1 MVHVGT
7 SSGEGVGGGRGL
19 EPQGSGPDHA
29 VAGSRS
35 TASTA
40 SVDGTRWAVV
50 VPARGLIRVVE
61 FGPSLQRPPGGGP
74 VGGIRAEGARP
85 GRDESGLAFWYRE
98 IGCTQ
103 VELVDLSRV
112 CRVVLGLASPGL
124 CLWLDE
130 EAGLRDP
137 MSEVNAR
144 ARRVLVAVWGQRGA
158 PWVRGTAVFTG
169 ALDRYGR
176 CQGLSQLAAQALIG
190 VITSDYPGV

>member
-1 MVHVGT
+1 MLHVGT
-7 SSGEGVGGGRGL
+7 SSDEVVGGGRGDDRDA
-19 EPQGSGPDHA
+19 SGPDHA
-29 VAGSRS
+29 NEGQRRMALS
-35 TASTA
+35 A
-40 SVDGTRWAVV
+40 SVDMTRWAVV
-50 VPARGLIRVVE
+50 VPARGLIRTVE
-61 FGPSLQRPPGGGP
+61 FGPSLEGPGGGP
-74 VGGIRAEGARP
+74 VVGIRAEGARP
-85 GRDESGLAFWYRE
+85 SRDESDFAFWYRE

-137 MSEVNAR
+137 MPEVNAR

-190 VITSDYPGV
+190 VITSDYPSG

>member
-7 SSGEGVGGGRGL
+7 SSGEVLGNGWDL
-19 EPQGSGPDHA
+19 EPEESGPDRA
-29 VAGSRS
+29 DAGPRT
-35 TASTA
+35 TALSA
-40 SVDGTRWAVV
+40 SVEETRWAVV
-50 VPARGLIRVVE
+50 VPAHGLIRVVE
-61 FGPSLQRPPGGGP
+61 FGPGLEHPGAEP
-74 VGGIRAEGARP
+74 VSGFRAEGVRP

-137 MSEVNAR
+137 MPEVNPR

-176 CQGLSQLAAQALIG
+176 CQGLSPLAAQALIG